1 MKDHLVIFDFDY
13 TIKRHSPG
21 MTLGVSHLFPGK
33 EIPQELDEARRKN
46 PNRREGWDNLCHG
59 VVMTLNEL
67 NLPKEMI
74 VEGYAN
80 DGFLIEEMDDVI
92 KTFYV
97 DHDIIIIS
105 DGHKHSIE
113 EFMKKHGLH
122 QYLKGIFAKP
132 YVIKENG
139 QVVLEDSP
147 IEWSIKEPCDAGGC
161 WKTCKAEMVKFF
173 LKNKNYKTTTYVG
186 DGKNDLCPVLDL
198 KSGDRIFARK
208 DYPLLPLLTNGEYD
222 VKAKV
227 TSWKTG
233 IDILSVLCPSFF

>member
-1 MKDHLVIFDFDY
+1 
-13 TIKRHSPG
+13 

-186 DGKNDLCPVLDL
+186 DGKNDLCPVLNL
-198 KSGDRIFARK
+198 KSEDRVFARK
-208 DYPLLPLLTNGEYD
+208 DHPLLSLLTNGEHD
-222 VKAKV
+222 IKAKV
-227 TSWKTG
+227 ISWKTG
-233 IDILSVLCPSFF
+233 IDILSVL